1 MFDCNLYPKIQYLY
15 KSKIIEMG
23 KKPKYTKFKDLDKEH
38 QRLLGRE
45 RTLLRMINDRM
56 DKLKPHL
63 KIVNKFRKEL
73 EPLEDE
79 LEGLKIKIKC
89 VVDENLF
96 TPKITI
102 IRKTLLK
109 KYTYYYGR
117 ITFSDDR
124 KDIQIPK
131 RIVEKTKRDIIQ
143 INEDRKKV
151 GKEPLFNNDL
161 EEETQ
166 LKGRLEI
173 WVLDWWMEIG
183 ILKKK

>member
-1 MFDCNLYPKIQYLY
+1 MT
-15 KSKIIEMG
+15 
-23 KKPKYTKFKDLDKEH
+23 KKPKYTKFKDLDKDH

-45 RTLLRMINDRM
+45 RRLIRMIENRM

-63 KIVNKFRKEL
+63 TIVNKLRKEL
-73 EPLEDE
+73 EPIEDE
-79 LEGLKIKIKC
+79 LEGLKIQIKDI
-89 VVDENLF
+89 VDENLF

-102 IRKTLLK
+102 IRKTLIK

-117 ITFSDDR
+117 ITFSEKR

-151 GKEPLFNNDL
+151 GKELLFNNDI
-161 EEETQ
+161 EEEIQ
-166 LKGRLEI
+166 LKVRLEL
-173 WVLDWWMEIG
+173 WVLDWWMDIG

>member
-1 MFDCNLYPKIQYLY
+1 
-15 KSKIIEMG
+15 MG

-45 RTLLRMINDRM
+45 RTLMRMINDRM
-56 DKLKPHL
+56 EKLKPHL

-79 LEGLKIKIKC
+79 LEGLKVKIKG

-109 KYTYYYGR
+109 KYSYYYGR
-117 ITFSDDR
+117 ITFSENR
-124 KDIQIPK
+124 KDVQIPK
-131 RIVEKTKRDIIQ
+131 KVVEKEIKILEGR
-143 INEDRKKV
+143 NNDRIFN
-151 GKEPLFNNDL
+151 GKEPIYNTDIEKEVELKVR
-161 EEETQ
+161 
-166 LKGRLEI
+166 LKG
-173 WVLDWWMEIG
+173 WVLEWWMDEG

>member
-1 MFDCNLYPKIQYLY
+1 MT
-15 KSKIIEMG
+15 
-23 KKPKYTKFKDLDKEH
+23 KKPKYTKFKDLDKDH

-45 RTLLRMINDRM
+45 RRLISMIENRM

-63 KIVNKFRKEL
+63 TIVNKLRKEL
-73 EPLEDE
+73 EPIEDE
-79 LEGLKIKIKC
+79 LEGLKIKIKGI
-89 VVDENLF
+89 VDENLF

-117 ITFSDDR
+117 ITFSEKR

-131 RIVEKTKRDIIQ
+131 KVVEKEIKIL
-143 INEDRKKV
+143 EDRNNDRIIND
-151 GKEPLFNNDL
+151 KEPIYNTDNVKEVELKVR
-161 EEETQ
+161 
-166 LKGRLEI
+166 LKG
-173 WVLDWWMEIG
+173 WVLEWWMDEG

>member
-1 MFDCNLYPKIQYLY
+1 MT
-15 KSKIIEMG
+15 
-23 KKPKYTKFKDLDKEH
+23 KKQIYTKFKDLDKDH

-45 RTLLRMINDRM
+45 RTLIRMIGNRM
-56 DKLKPHL
+56 EKLKPHL
-63 KIVNKFRKEL
+63 TIVNKLRKEL
-73 EPLEDE
+73 EPIEDE
-79 LEGLKIKIKC
+79 LEGLKIKIKGI
-89 VVDENLF
+89 VDDNLF

-117 ITFSDDR
+117 ITFSENR

-131 RIVEKTKRDIIQ
+131 RIVEKTKKDIIQ
-143 INEDRKKV
+143 INEDRKKM
-151 GKEPLFNNDL
+151 GKELLFNNDI

-166 LKGRLEI
+166 LKVRLEL
-173 WVLDWWMEIG
+173 WVLDWWMEVG

>member
-1 MFDCNLYPKIQYLY
+1 MT
-15 KSKIIEMG
+15 
-23 KKPKYTKFKDLDKEH
+23 KKPKYTKFKDLDKDH

-45 RTLLRMINDRM
+45 RRLIRMIEIRM
-56 DKLKPHL
+56 NKLKPHL
-63 KIVNKFRKEL
+63 TIVNKLRKEL
-73 EPLEDE
+73 EPIEEE
-79 LEGLKIKIKC
+79 LEGLKIIIKDI
-89 VVDENLF
+89 VDENLF

-117 ITFSDDR
+117 ITFSEKR

-131 RIVEKTKRDIIQ
+131 RIVEKTKKDMIQ

-151 GKEPLFNNDL
+151 GKELLFNNDI

-166 LKGRLEI
+166 LKVRLEL
-173 WVLDWWMEIG
+173 WVLDWWMDIG

>member
-1 MFDCNLYPKIQYLY
+1 
-15 KSKIIEMG
+15 MG

-45 RTLLRMINDRM
+45 RRLIGMINDRM

-79 LEGLKIKIKC
+79 LEGLKIKIKS

-109 KYTYYYGR
+109 KYSYYYGR
-117 ITFSDDR
+117 ITFSEKR

-131 RIVEKTKRDIIQ
+131 KVVEKEIKILEGRNNDRI
-143 INEDRKKV
+143 INE
-151 GKEPLFNNDL
+151 KEPIYNTDNEKEVELKVR
-161 EEETQ
+161 
-166 LKGRLEI
+166 LKG
-173 WVLDWWMEIG
+173 WVLEWWMDEG

>member
-1 MFDCNLYPKIQYLY
+1 MT
-15 KSKIIEMG
+15 
-23 KKPKYTKFKDLDKEH
+23 KKQKYTKFKDLDKEH

-45 RTLLRMINDRM
+45 RRLIKMIENRM

-63 KIVNKFRKEL
+63 TIVKKLRKEL
-73 EPLEDE
+73 EPIEDE
-79 LEGLKIKIKC
+79 LEGLKNKIKDI
-89 VVDENLF
+89 VDENLF

-117 ITFSDDR
+117 ITFSEKR

-131 RIVEKTKRDIIQ
+131 RIVENTKKDIIQ

-151 GKEPLFNNDL
+151 GKELLFNNDI

-166 LKGRLEI
+166 LKIRLEL

>member
-1 MFDCNLYPKIQYLY
+1 MT
-15 KSKIIEMG
+15 

-45 RTLLRMINDRM
+45 RRLIKMIENRM

-63 KIVNKFRKEL
+63 TIINKLRKEL
-73 EPLEDE
+73 EPIEDE
-79 LEGLKIKIKC
+79 LEGLKIKIKDI
-89 VVDENLF
+89 VDENLF

-102 IRKTLLK
+102 IRKTLLM

-117 ITFSDDR
+117 ITFSEKR

-131 RIVEKTKRDIIQ
+131 RIVKNTKKDIIQ
-143 INEDRKKV
+143 INEERKKV
-151 GKEPLFNNDL
+151 GKELLFNNDK

-166 LKGRLEI
+166 LKIRLEL

-183 ILKKK
+183 ILKKN

>member
-1 MFDCNLYPKIQYLY
+1 
-15 KSKIIEMG
+15 MG
-23 KKPKYTKFKDLDKEH
+23 KKQKYTKFKDLDKDH

-45 RTLLRMINDRM
+45 RRLISMIENRM

-63 KIVNKFRKEL
+63 TIVNKLRKEL
-73 EPLEDE
+73 EPIEDE
-79 LEGLKIKIKC
+79 LEGLKIKIKGI
-89 VVDENLF
+89 VDENLF

-117 ITFSDDR
+117 ITFSEKR

-131 RIVEKTKRDIIQ
+131 KVVEKEIKIL
-143 INEDRKKV
+143 EDRNNDRIIND
-151 GKEPLFNNDL
+151 KEPIYNTDNVKEVELKVR
-161 EEETQ
+161 
-166 LKGRLEI
+166 LKG
-173 WVLDWWMEIG
+173 WVLEWWMDEG

>member
-1 MFDCNLYPKIQYLY
+1 M
-15 KSKIIEMG
+15 S
-23 KKPKYTKFKDLDKEH
+23 KKPKYTKFKDLDKDH

-45 RTLLRMINDRM
+45 RRLIRMIENRM

-63 KIVNKFRKEL
+63 TIVNKLRKEL
-73 EPLEDE
+73 EPIEDE
-79 LEGLKIKIKC
+79 LEGLKIQIKDI
-89 VVDENLF
+89 VDENLF

-102 IRKTLLK
+102 IRKTLIK

-117 ITFSDDR
+117 ITFSEKR

-131 RIVEKTKRDIIQ
+131 RIVEKTKNDIIQ

-151 GKEPLFNNDL
+151 GKELLFNNDI
-161 EEETQ
+161 EEEIQ
-166 LKGRLEI
+166 LKVRLEL
-173 WVLDWWMEIG
+173 WVLDWWMDIG

>member
-1 MFDCNLYPKIQYLY
+1 MT
-15 KSKIIEMG
+15 
-23 KKPKYTKFKDLDKEH
+23 KKLKYTKFKELDKVH

-45 RTLLRMINDRM
+45 RRLIGMINDRM

-79 LEGLKIKIKC
+79 LEGLKIKIRS
-89 VVDENLF
+89 VVDEYLF

-117 ITFSDDR
+117 ITFSEDR

-131 RIVEKTKRDIIQ
+131 RIVEKTKKDIIQ
-143 INEDRKKV
+143 INEDRKNI
-151 GKEPLFNNDL
+151 GKEPLFNNDI

-166 LKGRLEI
+166 LKRRLEV
-173 WVLDWWMEIG
+173 WVLDWWMEVG
-183 ILKKK
+183 ILKKN

>member
-1 MFDCNLYPKIQYLY
+1 MT
-15 KSKIIEMG
+15 
-23 KKPKYTKFKDLDKEH
+23 KKPKYTKFKNLDKEH

-45 RTLLRMINDRM
+45 RTLMRMINDRM

-79 LEGLKIKIKC
+79 LEELKVKIKG

-109 KYTYYYGR
+109 KYSYYYGR
-117 ITFSDDR
+117 ITFSEDR
-124 KDIQIPK
+124 KDVQIPK
-131 RIVEKTKRDIIQ
+131 KVVEKEIKILEGRNNDRI
-143 INEDRKKV
+143 INE
-151 GKEPLFNNDL
+151 KEPIYNTDIEKEVELKVR
-161 EEETQ
+161 
-166 LKGRLEI
+166 LKG
-173 WVLDWWMEIG
+173 WVLEWWMDEG

>member
-1 MFDCNLYPKIQYLY
+1 MT
-15 KSKIIEMG
+15 
-23 KKPKYTKFKDLDKEH
+23 KKPKYIKFKNLDKDH

-45 RTLLRMINDRM
+45 RRLNRMIENRM
-56 DKLKPHL
+56 GKLKPHL
-63 KIVNKFRKEL
+63 TIVNKLRKEL
-73 EPLEDE
+73 EPIEDE
-79 LEGLKIKIKC
+79 LEGLKIKIKDI
-89 VVDENLF
+89 VDENLF

-117 ITFSDDR
+117 ITFSEKR

-131 RIVEKTKRDIIQ
+131 RIVEKTKKDIIQ
-143 INEDRKKV
+143 INKDRKKV
-151 GKEPLFNNDL
+151 GKELLFNNEI

-166 LKGRLEI
+166 LKVRLEL
-173 WVLDWWMEIG
+173 WVLDWWMEVG

>member
-1 MFDCNLYPKIQYLY
+1 MT
-15 KSKIIEMG
+15 
-23 KKPKYTKFKDLDKEH
+23 KKPKYTKFKDLDKDH

-45 RTLLRMINDRM
+45 RTLIRMIENRM

-63 KIVNKFRKEL
+63 TIVNKLRKEL
-73 EPLEDE
+73 EPIEDE
-79 LEGLKIKIKC
+79 LESLKIKIKDI
-89 VVDENLF
+89 VDENLF

-117 ITFSDDR
+117 ITFSEKR

-131 RIVEKTKRDIIQ
+131 RIVEKTKKDIIQ
-143 INEDRKKV
+143 INENRKKV
-151 GKEPLFNNDL
+151 GKEPLFNNEI

-166 LKGRLEI
+166 LKVRLEL
-173 WVLDWWMEIG
+173 WVLDWWMDKG

>member
-1 MFDCNLYPKIQYLY
+1 MT
-15 KSKIIEMG
+15 
-23 KKPKYTKFKDLDKEH
+23 KKPKYTKFKDLDKDH

-45 RTLLRMINDRM
+45 RRLIRMIEIRM
-56 DKLKPHL
+56 NKLKPHL
-63 KIVNKFRKEL
+63 TIVNKLRKEL
-73 EPLEDE
+73 EPIEE
-79 LEGLKIKIKC
+79 VLEGLKIIIKDI
-89 VVDENLF
+89 VDENLF

-117 ITFSDDR
+117 ITFSEKR

-131 RIVEKTKRDIIQ
+131 RIVEKTKKDMIQ

-151 GKEPLFNNDL
+151 GKELLFNNDT

-166 LKGRLEI
+166 LKVRLEL
-173 WVLDWWMEIG
+173 WVLDWWMDIG

>member
-1 MFDCNLYPKIQYLY
+1 
-15 KSKIIEMG
+15 MG

-45 RTLLRMINDRM
+45 RRLIGMIDVRM
-56 DKLKPHL
+56 DKLKPYL

-73 EPLEDE
+73 EPLEHE
-79 LEGLKIKIKC
+79 LEELKVKIKG

-109 KYTYYYGR
+109 KYSYYYGR
-117 ITFSDDR
+117 ITFSEDR
-124 KDIQIPK
+124 KDVQIPK

-166 LKGRLEI
+166 LKRRLEV
-173 WVLDWWMEIG
+173 WVLDWWMEVG

>member
-1 MFDCNLYPKIQYLY
+1 MT
-15 KSKIIEMG
+15 
-23 KKPKYTKFKDLDKEH
+23 KKPNYTKFKDLDKDH

-45 RTLLRMINDRM
+45 RRLIRMIENRM

-63 KIVNKFRKEL
+63 TIVNKLRKEL
-73 EPLEDE
+73 EPIEDE
-79 LEGLKIKIKC
+79 LEGLKIKIKDI
-89 VVDENLF
+89 VDENLF

-117 ITFSDDR
+117 ITFSEKR

-131 RIVEKTKRDIIQ
+131 RIVEKTKKDIIQ
-143 INEDRKKV
+143 INKNRKEV
-151 GKEPLFNNDL
+151 GKEPLFNNEI

-166 LKGRLEI
+166 LKVRLEL
-173 WVLDWWMEIG
+173 WVLDWWMDKG

>member
-1 MFDCNLYPKIQYLY
+1 MT
-15 KSKIIEMG
+15 
-23 KKPKYTKFKDLDKEH
+23 KKPKYTKFKDLGKDH

-45 RTLLRMINDRM
+45 RRLIRMIENRM

-63 KIVNKFRKEL
+63 TIVNKLRKEL
-73 EPLEDE
+73 EPIEDE
-79 LEGLKIKIKC
+79 LEGLKIKIKDI
-89 VVDENLF
+89 VDENLF

-102 IRKTLLK
+102 IKKNLLK

-117 ITFSDDR
+117 ITFSEKR

-131 RIVEKTKRDIIQ
+131 RVVEKTKKDIIQ
-143 INEDRKKV
+143 INENRKKI
-151 GKEPLFNNDL
+151 GKEPLFNNEI

-166 LKGRLEI
+166 LKVRLEL
-173 WVLDWWMEIG
+173 WVLDWWMDKG

>member
-1 MFDCNLYPKIQYLY
+1 MK
-15 KSKIIEMG
+15 
-23 KKPKYTKFKDLDKEH
+23 KKPKFTKFKDLDKDY

-45 RTLLRMINDRM
+45 RTLMRMINDRM
-56 DKLKPHL
+56 DKLNPYL
-63 KIVNKFRKEL
+63 KIINKLRKEL
-73 EPLEDE
+73 DPLEEE
-79 LEGLKIKIKC
+79 LELLKIKIKS

-117 ITFSDDR
+117 ITFSEKR
-124 KDIQIPK
+124 KDVQIPI
-131 RIVEKTKRDIIQ
+131 RIVEKTKRIIIQ
-143 INEDRKKV
+143 INLDRKRL
-151 GKEPLFNNDL
+151 GKEPLFNNDK

-166 LKGRLEI
+166 LKRRLEI
-173 WVLDWWMEIG
+173 WVLDWWMDEG

>member
-1 MFDCNLYPKIQYLY
+1 
-15 KSKIIEMG
+15 MG
-23 KKPKYTKFKDLDKEH
+23 KKPKYTKFKNLDNDH

-45 RTLLRMINDRM
+45 RRLIRMIENRM

-63 KIVNKFRKEL
+63 TIVNKLRKEL
-73 EPLEDE
+73 EPIEDE
-79 LEGLKIKIKC
+79 LEGLKIKIKGI
-89 VVDENLF
+89 VDENLF

-102 IRKTLLK
+102 IRKTLIK

-117 ITFSDDR
+117 ITFSEKR

-131 RIVEKTKRDIIQ
+131 RIVEKTKKDIIQ
-143 INEDRKKV
+143 TNEDRKKV
-151 GKEPLFNNDL
+151 GKELLFNNDI

-166 LKGRLEI
+166 LKVMLGL

>member
-1 MFDCNLYPKIQYLY
+1 
-15 KSKIIEMG
+15 MG

-45 RTLLRMINDRM
+45 RTLMRMINDRM
-56 DKLKPHL
+56 EKLKPHL

-73 EPLEDE
+73 EPIEDE
-79 LEGLKIKIKC
+79 LEGLKIKIKS

-109 KYTYYYGR
+109 KYSYYYGR
-117 ITFSDDR
+117 ITFSEKR
-124 KDIQIPK
+124 KDVQIPK
-131 RIVEKTKRDIIQ
+131 KVVEKEIKILEGRNNDRI
-143 INEDRKKV
+143 INE
-151 GKEPLFNNDL
+151 KEPIYNTDNEKQVELKVR
-161 EEETQ
+161 
-166 LKGRLEI
+166 LKGLVLE
-173 WVLDWWMEIG
+173 WWMDEG

>member
-1 MFDCNLYPKIQYLY
+1 MT
-15 KSKIIEMG
+15 
-23 KKPKYTKFKDLDKEH
+23 KKPKYTKFKDLDKDH

-45 RTLLRMINDRM
+45 RRLIRMIENRM

-63 KIVNKFRKEL
+63 TIINKLRKEL
-73 EPLEDE
+73 EPIEDE
-79 LEGLKIKIKC
+79 LEGLKIKIKDI
-89 VVDENLF
+89 VDENLF

-102 IRKTLLK
+102 IKKNLLK

-117 ITFSDDR
+117 ITFSEKR

-131 RIVEKTKRDIIQ
+131 RVVEKTKKDIIQ
-143 INEDRKKV
+143 INENRKKI
-151 GKEPLFNNDL
+151 GKEPLFNNEI

-166 LKGRLEI
+166 LKVRLEL
-173 WVLDWWMEIG
+173 WVLDWWMDKG

>member
-1 MFDCNLYPKIQYLY
+1 MT
-15 KSKIIEMG
+15 
-23 KKPKYTKFKDLDKEH
+23 KKPKYTKFKDLDREYKW
-38 QRLLGRE
+38 LLGRE
-45 RTLLRMINDRM
+45 RRLLNMINDRM
-56 DKLKPHL
+56 VKLKPHL
-63 KIVNKFRKEL
+63 TIVNKLRKEL
-73 EPLEDE
+73 EPIEDE
-79 LEGLKIKIKC
+79 LEGLKVKIKGI
-89 VVDENLF
+89 VDENLF

-117 ITFSDDR
+117 ITFSEKR

-131 RIVEKTKRDIIQ
+131 RIEEKTKKDIIQ
-143 INEDRKKV
+143 INEDRMKV
-151 GKEPLFNNDL
+151 GKELLFNNDI

-166 LKGRLEI
+166 LKVRLEL

>member
-1 MFDCNLYPKIQYLY
+1 MI
-15 KSKIIEMG
+15 
-23 KKPKYTKFKDLDKEH
+23 KKTKYTKFKDLDKEH

-45 RTLLRMINDRM
+45 RRLIRMIENRM

-63 KIVNKFRKEL
+63 TIIKKLRKEL

-79 LEGLKIKIKC
+79 LEGLKIKIKG

-102 IRKTLLK
+102 IRKTLLN

-131 RIVEKTKRDIIQ
+131 RIVDKTKNDMIQ
-143 INEDRKKV
+143 INKDRMKV
-151 GKEPLFNNDL
+151 EKELLFNNDID
-161 EEETQ
+161 EEIQ
-166 LKGRLEI
+166 LKSRLKL

>member
-1 MFDCNLYPKIQYLY
+1 
-15 KSKIIEMG
+15 MG
-23 KKPKYTKFKDLDKEH
+23 KKQKYTKFKDLDKDH

-45 RTLLRMINDRM
+45 RRLISMIENRM

-63 KIVNKFRKEL
+63 TIINKLRKEL
-73 EPLEDE
+73 EPIEDE
-79 LEGLKIKIKC
+79 LEGLKIKIKGI
-89 VVDENLF
+89 VDENLF

-117 ITFSDDR
+117 ITFSEKR

-131 RIVEKTKRDIIQ
+131 KVVEKEIKIL
-143 INEDRKKV
+143 EDRNNDRIIND
-151 GKEPLFNNDL
+151 KEPIYNTDNVKEVELKVR
-161 EEETQ
+161 
-166 LKGRLEI
+166 LKG
-173 WVLDWWMEIG
+173 WVLEWWMDEG

>member
-1 MFDCNLYPKIQYLY
+1 MT
-15 KSKIIEMG
+15 
-23 KKPKYTKFKDLDKEH
+23 KKPKYTKFKDLDKDH

-45 RTLLRMINDRM
+45 RRLIRMIENRM

-63 KIVNKFRKEL
+63 TIVNKLRKEL
-73 EPLEDE
+73 EPIEDE
-79 LEGLKIKIKC
+79 LEGLKIKIKDI
-89 VVDENLF
+89 VDENLF

-102 IRKTLLK
+102 IKKNLLK

-117 ITFSDDR
+117 ITFSEKR

-131 RIVEKTKRDIIQ
+131 RVVEKTKKDIIQ
-143 INEDRKKV
+143 INENRKKI
-151 GKEPLFNNDL
+151 GKEPLFNNEI

-166 LKGRLEI
+166 LKVRLEL
-173 WVLDWWMEIG
+173 WVLDWWMDKG

>member
-1 MFDCNLYPKIQYLY
+1 MT
-15 KSKIIEMG
+15 
-23 KKPKYTKFKDLDKEH
+23 KKPKYTKFKDLDKDH

-45 RTLLRMINDRM
+45 RRLIRMIESRM

-63 KIVNKFRKEL
+63 TIVNKLRKEL
-73 EPLEDE
+73 EPIEDE
-79 LEGLKIKIKC
+79 LEGLKINIKDI
-89 VVDENLF
+89 VDENLF

-117 ITFSDDR
+117 ITFSEKR

-131 RIVEKTKRDIIQ
+131 RIVENTKKDIIQ
-143 INEDRKKV
+143 INEERKKI
-151 GKEPLFNNDL
+151 GKELLFNNDI

-166 LKGRLEI
+166 LKVRLEL
-173 WVLDWWMEIG
+173 WVLDWWMDVG

>member
-1 MFDCNLYPKIQYLY
+1 MT
-15 KSKIIEMG
+15 
-23 KKPKYTKFKDLDKEH
+23 KKPKYTKFKDLDKDH

-45 RTLLRMINDRM
+45 RRLISMIENRM

-63 KIVNKFRKEL
+63 TIINKLRKEL
-73 EPLEDE
+73 EPIEDE
-79 LEGLKIKIKC
+79 LEGLKIKIKGI
-89 VVDENLF
+89 VDENLF

-117 ITFSDDR
+117 ITFSEKR

-131 RIVEKTKRDIIQ
+131 KVVEKEIKIL
-143 INEDRKKV
+143 EDRNNDRIIND
-151 GKEPLFNNDL
+151 KEPIYNTDNVKEVELKVR
-161 EEETQ
+161 
-166 LKGRLEI
+166 LKG
-173 WVLDWWMEIG
+173 WVLEWWMDEG